1 MKEWYKYIRI
11 LIYIT
16 NIDKTKRFDKTS
28 NRVWA
33 IRYVVFEFSQTI
45 PYSRACVMYNDFL
58 DIAQLL
64 MQALLKQS
72 YVAPRLKSSLQ
83 KLCCHRYE
91 ISISQ
96 MTMDL
101 LLLMY
106 FFCLSSN
113 TYDTCIELDYIYMSN
128 MAWVL

>member
-58 DIAQLL
+58 DRAQLL
-64 MQALLKQS
+64 MPALLKQS

-83 KLCCHRYE
+83 NYAVIVTKYPYLKWQWIVCFWC
-91 ISISQ
+91 I
-96 MTMDL
+96 
-101 LLLMY
+101 
-106 FFCLSSN
+106 FFFFPLTPTIPLSN
-113 TYDTCIELDYIYMSN
+113 LTLYMSS

>member
-58 DIAQLL
+58 DRAQLL
-64 MQALLKQS
+64 MPALLKQG

-83 KLCCHRYE
+83 KLYCHSYE

-101 LLLMY
+101 LLFMY
-106 FFCLSSN
+106 FFVFPLTPTIPLSN
-113 TYDTCIELDYIYMSN
+113 LIMYMSS